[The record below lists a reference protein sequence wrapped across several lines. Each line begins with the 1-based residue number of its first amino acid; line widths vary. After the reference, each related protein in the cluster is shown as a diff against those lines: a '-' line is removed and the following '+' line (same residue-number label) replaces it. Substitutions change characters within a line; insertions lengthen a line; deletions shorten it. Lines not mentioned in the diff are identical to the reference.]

1 MSCRLQADVG
11 RNTHVVARGTI
22 HLPVVQGGTIHS
34 RPMPPDHARVMVDA
48 IEDADF
54 LELPL
59 HVPNDEQLTLGS
71 VLGSFTAWPMSKI
84 LIGSVEVYCYYNF
97 LYFLICIYMI
107 EL

>member
-1 MSCRLQADVG
+1 M
-11 RNTHVVARGTI
+11 ARWTI
-22 HLPVVQGGTIHS
+22 HVPVVQGGTIHC

-84 LIGSVEVYCYYNF
+84 LIGSVEVLLLQVLILLN
-97 LYFLICIYMI
+97 LYLYDRVIVDSRFYSNL
-107 EL
+107 L